1 MKKQRLDVACEE
13 VALLF
18 VCFFFCKK
26 IVVPGIG
33 FSLMIL
39 SNTYIM
45 YTVNNQDFKLS
56 LQWFDHFNLK
66 TWDVQ
71 TFPVIGQSISVQDI
85 FLVKRREGG

>member
-18 VCFFFCKK
+18 CFVFLFCFNK

-45 YTVNNQDFKLS
+45 YTVINQDFKLS
-56 LQWFDHFNLK
+56 LQ
-66 TWDVQ
+66 
-71 TFPVIGQSISVQDI
+71 
-85 FLVKRREGG
+85 

>member
-13 VALLF
+13 VGLLF
-18 VCFFFCKK
+18 FFLFFFCFNK

-39 SNTYIM
+39 NNTYIM

-56 LQWFDHFNLK
+56 LQ
-66 TWDVQ
+66 
-71 TFPVIGQSISVQDI
+71 
-85 FLVKRREGG
+85 